1 MPELPEVQTVVNDLK
16 AAGIVG
22 SLIVGS
28 RVFWQRTIDGISPQT
43 FAKRIKGKSI
53 LSIWRRGKFIGF
65 DLNAGLFLL
74 VHLRMT
80 GRLLL
85 VPTGVPRTKHEHV
98 VLKLED
104 QRQLRM
110 HDTRKF
116 GRFYLVNDPGII
128 LGRLGPEPLAPDVKL
143 KFFSARL
150 GSRNRQI
157 KPLLLDQ
164 NFIAGIGNIY
174 ADEAL
179 WEAKIHPQRIS
190 SSLQPIEVKALYKAI
205 PKVLKQG
212 LRNMGTTLGSGRTN
226 FYSIAGYKGRNR
238 DQLKVFRRE
247 GLPCPRCKALIRRT
261 RVGQRST
268 FVCIQ
273 CQNRGRFERRV

>member
-16 AAGIVG
+16 EAGIVG
-22 SLIVGS
+22 NLIVGS
-28 RVFWQRTIDGISPQT
+28 QVFWKRTIDGTTPEA
-43 FAKRIKGKSI
+43 FGKRIKGKSI
-53 LSIWRRGKFIGF
+53 LSIWRRGKFIGL
-65 DLNAGLFLL
+65 DLNAGLYLL
-74 VHLRMT
+74 IHLRMT

-85 VPTGVPRTKHEHV
+85 VSADVPRTKHEHV
-98 VLKLED
+98 VLKLDD

-116 GRFYLVNDPGII
+116 GRFYLVSDPAII
-128 LGRLGPEPLAPDVKL
+128 TGRLGPEPLAPDF
-143 KFFSARL
+143 KFKILSVRL

-190 SSLQPIEVKALYKAI
+190 SSLKTNEVKALYKAI

-212 LRNMGTTLGSGRTN
+212 LRNMGTTLGSGRNN
-226 FYSIAGYKGRNR
+226 FYSIAGHKGRNR
-238 DQLKVFRRE
+238 DQLKVFRRQ
-247 GLPCPRCKALIRRT
+247 GLPCPRCKALIERIL
-261 RVGQRST
+261 VGQRST
-268 FVCIQ
+268 FICIY
-273 CQNRGRFERRV
+273 CQK